1 MQQAVKQFPIGAT
14 FGAPDIPPQAVIT
27 GMDQPNEFTP
37 DRKPEYL
44 FRKQYL
50 RDMVGFFF
58 SGDVALFMKGHKG
71 CGKTTFVE
79 QFHSALNLPLL
90 TVNAHPR
97 MEIADLIGHFIP
109 NAAGGLEFHYGP
121 VARAA
126 KEGWSVLI
134 DEYNLLDPGVSG
146 GLNGLLQ
153 GGGVYIPETQEMLK
167 PKEGFKVFAA
177 CNPADAALGY
187 FGRNAQD
194 AANEDRYWFIEMG
207 YPTVEEETPLVER
220 ILLAGLDAVN
230 AKTFADKMVDVAN
243 RIRNQFMAN
252 SDAGDA
258 MELTMSTRSLLRW
271 AKMMLLFSKVDSPL
285 HYALERALTN
295 RATKETKVAIHE
307 VVHQVFG
314 EPYTL

>member
-1 MQQAVKQFPIGAT
+1 MQQVKQFPIGAT
-14 FGAPDIPPQAVIT
+14 FGAKEIPPGAVIE
-27 GMDQPNEFTP
+27 GLDQPTEFTP
-37 DRKPEYL
+37 EKNPSYS
-44 FRKQYL
+44 FRMEFL

-58 SGDVALFMKGHKG
+58 SGDTAMFLKGHKG

-79 QFHSALNLPLL
+79 QFHASLNLPLL
-90 TVNAHPR
+90 TVTAHQR

-109 NAAGGLEFHYGP
+109 NANGGLEFHYGP

-134 DEYNLLDPGVSG
+134 DEYNFLDPGVSG

-153 GGGVYIPETQEMLK
+153 GGSVYIPETKEMLK
-167 PKEGFKVFAA
+167 PKQGFRVFAA
-177 CNPADAALGY
+177 GNPADVTLGY
-187 FGRNAQD
+187 SGRNTQD

-207 YPTVEEETPLVER
+207 YPTSEEETPLVER
-220 ILLAGLDAVN
+220 ILSAGLDPAT
-230 AKTFADKMVDVAN
+230 AKSFADKMVDVAN
-243 RIRNQFMAN
+243 RIRKQFMAN
-252 SDAGDA
+252 SDAADA
-258 MELTMSTRSLLRW
+258 MEITMSTRSLLRW
-271 AKMMLLFSKVDSPL
+271 AKMMLLFAKVEHPV

-314 EPYTL
+314 DPFTS